1 MSCAEDEESDEDE
14 EDEEEDTD
22 EDEEMANISPADLRA
37 LAAYSRKHGMP
48 MGDEDDDEVTCC
60 FISSLQSR
68 RTSSIL
74 WGGRLQVFMDDLV
87 ASMACLQLGRVRTYP
102 SHTEEFSPALLS
114 CSV

>member
-22 EDEEMANISPADLRA
+22 EDEEMPNISPADLRA

-48 MGDEDDDEVTCC
+48 MGDDEDDDEVICC

-68 RTSSIL
+68 CTSFNL
-74 WGGRLQVFMDDLV
+74 LGGGRLQVL
-87 ASMACLQLGRVRTYP
+87 
-102 SHTEEFSPALLS
+102 
-114 CSV
+114 